1 MEGVGYLPSKI
12 VCGSLKSVTF
22 AAASAHV
29 KQLKY
34 DASKE
39 DVQHSLGEHD
49 WGYRMRRRK

>member
-1 MEGVGYLPSKI
+1 MNYFSNMKGLPSKI

-22 AAASAHV
+22 AAAAAHV

-49 WGYRMRRRK
+49 